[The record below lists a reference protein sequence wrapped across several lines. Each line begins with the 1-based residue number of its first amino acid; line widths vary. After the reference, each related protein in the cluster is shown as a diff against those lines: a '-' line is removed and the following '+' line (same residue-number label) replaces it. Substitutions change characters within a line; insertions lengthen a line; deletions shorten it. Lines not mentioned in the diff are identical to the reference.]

1 MMAAKK
7 LNGISPD
14 EQQVTFVIKTK
25 QKERLDHIAW
35 YERRKKKEVE
45 QEAVAL
51 YLESKKHIPEK
62 Q

>member
-14 EQQVTFVIKTK
+14 EQQVTFVIKK
-25 QKERLDHIAW
+25 QQKERMDHIAW

-45 QEAVAL
+45 QEAVAQ
-51 YLESKKHIPEK
+51 YLETKKHIPEK
-62 Q
+62 E